1 MFEGLFQPMHLLSL
15 RSLTFD
21 LRPQEVARIGEGTR
35 RGGLRG
41 SKSAMSPGVKT
52 VRNGEGEQQHILKR
66 EGSMSSFSG
75 KKF

>member
-35 RGGLRG
+35 RRGLRG
-41 SKSAMSPGVKT
+41 SKSAMSAGRQDCP
-52 VRNGEGEQQHILKR
+52 KR
-66 EGSMSSFSG
+66 
-75 KKF
+75 